1 MREDVLRRH
10 GDVREGFDVDYGF
23 RENRVEEVNGFER

>member
-23 RENRVEEVNGFER
+23 RENRVEEFNGFER